1 MPAAT
6 NMPTSVIAT
15 AAGNGGTGSTVNTKK
30 FGEPLFGPSIG
41 SVSSG
46 PGWTAST
53 EKKTVADELTQ
64 ETVDGW
70 IEKSKEVSHRR
81 SCYDASGATPILCGV
96 VLLGNARLCIQRA
109 VILHAIFSNI
119 YVCSLRI
126 RQQRSRLSS
135 ILSGQLSVSPL
146 FPLPKTMGLLPL
158 VQSRSIS
165 MALNSYTIA
174 MPQSVGSM

>member
-1 MPAAT
+1 
-6 NMPTSVIAT
+6 MPTNGNTVASVTVT
-15 AAGNGGTGSTVNTKK
+15 AAGNGGTGGTVNTKK

-53 EKKTVADELTQ
+53 EKKTVVDELTQ
-64 ETVDGW
+64 ETVNGW

-81 SCYDASGATPILCGV
+81 SYDAGG
-96 VLLGNARLCIQRA
+96 VLLCCAGSSCSTVHTACSHLACHFICTD
-109 VILHAIFSNI
+109 I

-135 ILSGQLSVSPL
+135 ILSGRLSVSRL
-146 FPLPKTMGLLPL
+146 SPLPKTMGSIPL
-158 VQSRSIS
+158 VRSRSIF